1 MDDERRRPGREMR
14 RLAGGRAQCLER
26 RRQRRFHRCAIR
38 RTLEEDLGEWLVAAT
53 ARQLEMA
60 EAGPAEDLR
69 LGRIVGEGLLQRG
82 ADTLAVAAP
91 RHRDEI
97 DDDGAGE
104 VAQADLPRRAL
115 G

>member
-26 RRQRRFHRCAIR
+26 RRQRRFHRRAIR

-60 EAGPAEDLR
+60 EAGAPPGLR
-69 LGRIVGEGLLQRG
+69 AGRGVRG
-82 ADTLAVAAP
+82 GPFA
-91 RHRDEI
+91 
-97 DDDGAGE
+97 
-104 VAQADLPRRAL
+104 RRAPTPP
-115 G
+115 GPPPPPPDPKT